1 MPQKELRFPALCG
14 EEWWRVDLDHA
25 GTSGRRAA
33 EAARAAYDRLGVPRE
48 ELRPC
53 EDEARD
59 GTDLGR
65 CFKVYLPPP
74 IGGFGMVFLPEVV
87 EKKIVLRY
95 LAFGVRHHP
104 KGSHAETVYQ
114 IAHRRL
120 HG

>member
-1 MPQKELRFPALCG
+1 VVGA
-14 EEWWRVDLDHA
+14 DLERA
-25 GTSGRRAA
+25 GPSGREAA
-33 EAARAAYDRLGVPRE
+33 EAARAGYDRAGVPRG

-53 EDEARD
+53 EDGARD
-59 GTDLGR
+59 ATDLGR

-74 IGGFGMVFLPEVV
+74 VGRFGMVFLPEVV

-114 IAHRRL
+114 IAHGRL

>member
-1 MPQKELRFPALCG
+1 MAEKEVRFPALFDQ
-14 EEWWRVDLDHA
+14 EWWTVDLDRA
-25 GTSGRRAA
+25 SPSGRRAA
-33 EAARAAYDRLGVPRE
+33 KAARTEYDRLGVPRE
-48 ELRPC
+48 ELRSC

-74 IGGFGMVFLPEVV
+74 NGHFGMVFLPEVV

-104 KGSHAETVYQ
+104 KESHAETVYQ

-120 HG
+120 NG

>member
-1 MPQKELRFPALCG
+1 VADKGVRFPALFD
-14 EEWWRVDLDHA
+14 EEWWAVDLDRA
-25 GTSGRRAA
+25 GRSGRRAA
-33 EAARAAYDRLGVPRE
+33 EAARTEYDRLGVPRE

-74 IGGFGMVFLPEVV
+74 IGRFGMVFFPEVV
-87 EKKIVLRY
+87 KKKIVLRY

-104 KGSHAETVYQ
+104 KGSHAETVYE
-114 IAHRRL
+114 IAHGRL
-120 HG
+120 NG